1 MDPSGGTSVAEKGS
15 KEVTIL
21 STGHEKARVT
31 VMLTASSD
39 GKKMPIFVSLPRKRP
54 IEAVVKK
61 FGKKKWFCVGR
72 EKLDGDAFTTTYL
85 EKVI

>member
-1 MDPSGGTSVAEKGS
+1 M
-15 KEVTIL
+15 L

-39 GKKMPIFVSLPRKRP
+39 GKKMPIFVLLARKRP

-61 FGKKKWFCVGR
+61 FGKKMVLCWEGKNWM
-72 EKLDGDAFTTTYL
+72 DDALTTTYL
-85 EKVI
+85 EKV